1 MMTDWQVPMTKTFE
15 IRPESAADKTA
26 VLALHEEAF
35 GPGRFSR
42 TAYRIREQATA
53 AKQIALTAWYDDRL
67 AGAIQFTAIK
77 IGGKSGAM
85 LLGPL
90 AIAPAF
96 KNMGCG
102 IKLMKEGLEQAKTD
116 GFALVILV
124 GDLPYYQRAGF
135 GRVPMGQIALPG
147 PADPARLL
155 AVALK
160 DGALEAYA
168 GLVAADNS

>member
-1 MMTDWQVPMTKTFE
+1 MTHCYK
-15 IRPESAADKTA
+15 IRPASEADKA
-26 VLALHEEAF
+26 DILALHEEAF

-42 TAYRIREQATA
+42 TAYRIREQAVTA
-53 AKQIALTAWYDDRL
+53 RQIALTARYDDRL
-67 AGAIQFTAIK
+67 IGAIQLTAIT

-102 IKLMKEGLEQAKTD
+102 IKLMKQGLEQAGAD
-116 GFALVILV
+116 GFALIVLV
-124 GDLPYYQRAGF
+124 GDLPYYQRVGF
-135 GRVPMGQIALPG
+135 ERVPAGRIVLPG

-155 AVALK
+155 SLALA
-160 DGALEAYA
+160 DGALEQYS
-168 GLVAADNS
+168 GLVAADNR

>member
-1 MMTDWQVPMTKTFE
+1 MTHIFE
-15 IRPESAADKTA
+15 IRPESPADKA
-26 VLALHEEAF
+26 DILALHETAF

-42 TAYRIREQATA
+42 TAYRIREKATTA
-53 AKQIALTAWYDDRL
+53 RQIALTAWYDDRL
-67 AGAIQFTAIK
+67 IGAIQLTAIT

-102 IKLMKEGLEQAKTD
+102 IKLMKAGLERAKAD

-124 GDLPYYQRAGF
+124 GDLPYYQRVGF
-135 GRVPMGQIALPG
+135 SQVPAGQIMLPG

-155 AVALK
+155 GIALK
-160 DGALEAYA
+160 EGALETYS
-168 GLVAADNS
+168 GIVAADNQ

>member
-1 MMTDWQVPMTKTFE
+1 MTQNFE
-15 IRPESAADKTA
+15 VRPESSADKA
-26 VLALHEEAF
+26 DILALHETAF

-42 TAYRIREQATA
+42 TAYRIREQATT

-67 AGAIQFTAIK
+67 IGAIQLTAIR

-102 IKLMKEGLEQAKTD
+102 IRLMKEGLEQAKTD

-124 GDLPYYQRAGF
+124 GDLPYYQRVGF
-135 GRVPMGQIALPG
+135 GRVPAGQIMLPG

-160 DGALEAYA
+160 EGALETYA
-168 GLVAADNS
+168 GLVAADNQ

>member
-1 MMTDWQVPMTKTFE
+1 MTYSFE
-15 IRPESAADKTA
+15 IRPESTADKRDI
-26 VLALHEEAF
+26 LALHEESF

-42 TAYRIREQATA
+42 TAYRIREQVTT

-67 AGAIQFTAIK
+67 AGAIQFTAIR

-102 IKLMKEGLEQAKTD
+102 IKLMKEGLEQAAAD
-116 GFALVILV
+116 GFALVILI
-124 GDLPYYQRAGF
+124 GDLPYYQRVGF
-135 GRVPMGQIALPG
+135 GRIPAGQIMLPG

-155 AVALK
+155 AVSLKEDAL
-160 DGALEAYA
+160 GQFS
-168 GLVAADNS
+168 GLVSADNG

>member
-1 MMTDWQVPMTKTFE
+1 MMTDWQVPMTHNFE
-15 IRPESAADKTA
+15 IRPESAADKA
-26 VLALHEEAF
+26 AILALHEEAF
-35 GPGRFSR
+35 GPGRFTR
-42 TAYRIREQATA
+42 TAYRIREQATT
-53 AKQIALTAWYDDRL
+53 AKQIALTAWYDARL
-67 AGAIQFTAIK
+67 IGAIQLTAIR

-102 IKLMKEGLEQAKTD
+102 IKLMKEGLEQARVD
-116 GFALVILV
+116 GFTLVILV
-124 GDLPYYQRAGF
+124 GDLPYYQRIGF
-135 GRVPMGQIALPG
+135 GRVPPGQIMLPG

-160 DGALEAYA
+160 EGALEDYA
-168 GLVAADNS
+168 GLVAADNG

>member
-1 MMTDWQVPMTKTFE
+1 MSYCFKV
-15 IRPESAADKTA
+15 RPEIAADKA
-26 VLALHEEAF
+26 DVLALHEEAF

-42 TAYRIREQATA
+42 TAYRIREQART

-67 AGAIQFTAIK
+67 AGAIQLTAIR

-96 KNMGCG
+96 KSMGCG
-102 IKLMKEGLEQAKTD
+102 IKLMKQGLEQAAL
-116 GFALVILV
+116 GECALVMLI
-124 GDLPYYQRAGF
+124 GDLPYYQRVGF
-135 GRVPMGQIALPG
+135 KRIPPGQIVLPG

-155 AVALK
+155 AAALK
-160 DGALEAYA
+160 DGALEDYS
-168 GLVAADNS
+168 GLVSADNE